1 MTTSRPAETEPS
13 ASDRRTDLHWLAMR
27 LFRGLG
33 TVELETL
40 RRHGLSL
47 WGYDVLTEVA
57 DRPVRGQLALG
68 RALGLDKSKVVIVLD
83 ELETA
88 GLVVRVPDPDDRRA
102 RIITAT
108 ARGREVQ
115 ATVAAELGKIEESLL
130 AELGPGEAERL
141 RGTLATLVAGPLH
154 RLRETHGC

>member
-1 MTTSRPAETEPS
+1 MTTSGPVEAEAPAS
-13 ASDRRTDLHWLAMR
+13 QRRTDLHWLAMR

-33 TVELETL
+33 TVELEAL

-57 DRPVRGQLALG
+57 DTPARTQLALG
-68 RALGLDKSKVVIVLD
+68 RALGLDKSKVVVVLD
-83 ELETA
+83 ELESA
-88 GLVVRVPDPDDRRA
+88 GLVVRLPDPGDRRA

-108 ARGREVQ
+108 PEGRKVL
-115 ATVAAELGKIEESLL
+115 ASAAAELRSIEESLL
-130 AELGPGEAERL
+130 NELGAEEGERL
-141 RGTLATLVAGPLH
+141 RATLAALTGGPLL